1 LLALTTGQYK
11 KFNGTGTEK
20 KQSLG
25 QPKNLQNKYLKLNR
39 SEPTGSLME
48 LQLLTFFILVFV
60 KLFNS
65 GVGSISSFRK
75 GAFRTL

>member
-1 LLALTTGQYK
+1 MTTGQYK
-11 KFNGTGTEK
+11 KKNGVGTEQ
-20 KQSLG
+20 KQSLV

>member
-1 LLALTTGQYK
+1 MTTGQYK
-11 KFNGTGTEK
+11 KINGVGTEK
-20 KQSLG
+20 KQSLV